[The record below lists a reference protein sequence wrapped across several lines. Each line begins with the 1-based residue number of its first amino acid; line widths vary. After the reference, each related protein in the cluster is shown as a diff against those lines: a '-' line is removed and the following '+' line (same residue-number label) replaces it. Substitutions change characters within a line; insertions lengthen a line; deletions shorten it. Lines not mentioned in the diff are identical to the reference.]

1 MQLSATAIEV
11 IALAAVGIGLV
22 ALIVAVVATVR
33 VRSLTRDYLL
43 LQGDDDADS
52 FVTAVTKQIDEV
64 TALRRD
70 IAEQSAAVN
79 RLADDLRD
87 AIRHIA
93 VVRYDAFGDMGGR
106 YSFSVAMLDDSGDGL
121 VLTAIHSRSDTRT
134 YFKGVREGT
143 GLEELSPEEV
153 RAVALA
159 RGQED

>member
-1 MQLSATAIEV
+1 MQLSATAIDV
-11 IALAAVGIGLV
+11 IAFAAVGMAVV
-22 ALIVAVVATVR
+22 AFIVAVVATVR

-52 FVTAVTKQIDEV
+52 FVAAVTKQIDEV

-134 YFKGVREGT
+134 YFKGVREGA